1 LWISAKISGD
11 NLSVA
16 WRFTV
21 VIDPQTIGK
30 MADASGEIAK
40 TTNTA
45 MELIGRFGRY
55 FEGKRQ
61 SNPGVVLIS

>member
-1 LWISAKISGD
+1 MGPGD

-16 WRFTV
+16 WRLTV

-45 MELIGRFGRY
+45 LELTGRLRTKAVTKAVTDGT
-55 FEGKRQ
+55 
-61 SNPGVVLIS
+61 